1 MVVVDVDNAT
11 GAEEDIAVVAALDG
25 ATDAVEMPKLKFC
38 GVTEEVGGIVLG
50 AVAAGA
56 DVVGATVK
64 AGVPS
69 ERPPVVAAAVV
80 EVAVAREKPPTAEGV
95 VVVLPKLKPPVVGA
109 GTVVPEEVDAAAEA
123 VAAAAPGPPNEK
135 PLAVPRPRVSDAV
148 VVVTVDAGAG
158 APNEVGLAGVGAIV
172 IEAGAADAG
181 APRPPNEKLLPP
193 AA

>member
-1 MVVVDVDNAT
+1 M
-11 GAEEDIAVVAALDG
+11 
-25 ATDAVEMPKLKFC
+25 
-38 GVTEEVGGIVLG
+38 LG

-80 EVAVAREKPPTAEGV
+80 EVAVAKEKPPTAEGV

-123 VAAAAPGPPNEK
+123 VAAVAPGPPKEK

-148 VVVTVDAGAG
+148 VVGAG
-158 APNEVGLAGVGAIV
+158 PPNKVVEA
-172 IEAGAADAG
+172 IEAANGG
-181 APRPPNEKLLPP
+181 PPNADENVVLDKINSIK
-193 AA
+193 